1 VADRD
6 RASGDQYRHHAGRAV
21 TLSASSRAGLPDG
34 GRFVALD
41 SLRGIAAL
49 GVVFYHLKSVSPLS
63 ANPVAANG
71 QLFVDFFFVLSG
83 FVIAAAYGEKLARGF
98 SALRFMLLR
107 LGRIYPL
114 HIAMVAAYLALEI
127 AAWLFGDMGL
137 RPQGAFQGLH
147 SPDRLLRSVLL
158 IQAWWEDSRSFYN
171 MVSWSISVE
180 LFLYLVAA
188 LCFRFLRGAWLVLL
202 VASVL
207 ALLLLAKGWTA
218 PPLTYDM
225 LRGIGGFGLGAA
237 CQRLH
242 AANPMRL
249 SAARASIA
257 ETGLVMFLL
266 LLFAIK
272 PADAGWFAIMTPAFA
287 ATVFVFAHDAG
298 ALSRLLQRRLPVLL
312 GTVSYSIYMVHAMIV
327 SRATDL
333 LLLLQRATGWRLV
346 QVDLLGGLRDKIIV
360 APEPI
365 ATLLVLA
372 IVALVIGVSL
382 LSWRYIEAP
391 AREWSRRRAAR
402 MGAARA
408 EAAAPTI

>member
-1 VADRD
+1 
-6 RASGDQYRHHAGRAV
+6 V
-21 TLSASSRAGLPDG
+21 TASASSRASLPDS

-49 GVVFYHLKSVSPLS
+49 GVVLYHLRSVSPLS
-63 ANPVAANG
+63 ANPVVANG

-83 FVIAAAYGEKLARGF
+83 FVIAAAYGEKLALGF
-98 SALRFMLLR
+98 STLRFMLLR
-107 LGRIYPL
+107 LGRVYPL

-147 SPDRLLRSVLL
+147 SPDRLLRSALL
-158 IQAWWEDSRSFYN
+158 IQAFWEDSRSFYN
-171 MVSWSISVE
+171 MASWSISVE
-180 LFLYLVAA
+180 LFLYLAAA
-188 LCFRFLRGAWLVLL
+188 LCFRFLRGAWVVLL
-202 VASVL
+202 AASTL
-207 ALLLLAKGWTA
+207 ALLMLAKGWTA
-218 PPLTYDM
+218 PPLTYDI
-225 LRGIGGFGLGAA
+225 LRGIGGFGLGVA
-237 CQRLH
+237 CQRLYQ
-242 AANPMRL
+242 AAPMRL
-249 SAARASIA
+249 ASARASIA
-257 ETGLVMFLL
+257 ETALLALLL

-272 PADAGWFAIMTPAFA
+272 PADSGWFAVMTPAFA
-287 ATVFVFAHDAG
+287 VTVFVFAQDAG
-298 ALSRLLQRRLPVLL
+298 VLSRLLHRRLPVLL

-346 QVDLLGGLRDKIIV
+346 QVDLLDGVRDKSIV
-360 APEPI
+360 APEPV

-382 LSWRYIEAP
+382 LSWRYIEEP
-391 AREWSRRRAAR
+391 AREWSRRQAAR